1 MLTNILSEKL
11 LKMQEPIFF
20 YDALQTVTKAHE
32 KVLKILILLLKCL
45 SYGVRMIEIWSQYRK
60 KNLLSDWSSFD
71 LSSSPRLDLYSPN
84 FFHVWKSALQI
95 WENLGQKLTD
105 TPNYLVQSYHLTL

>member
-20 YDALQTVTKAHE
+20 YDALQTVTTAHE

-45 SYGVRMIEIWSQYRK
+45 SYGVRMIEI
-60 KNLLSDWSSFD
+60 
-71 LSSSPRLDLYSPN
+71 
-84 FFHVWKSALQI
+84 
-95 WENLGQKLTD
+95 
-105 TPNYLVQSYHLTL
+105 